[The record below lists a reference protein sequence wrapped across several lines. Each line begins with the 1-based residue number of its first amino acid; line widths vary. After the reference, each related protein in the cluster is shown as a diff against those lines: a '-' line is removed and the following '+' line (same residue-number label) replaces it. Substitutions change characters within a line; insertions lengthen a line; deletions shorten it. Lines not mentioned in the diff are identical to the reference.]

1 MGILQYMEYYA
12 WTIPLTIRS
21 YVNEGEVNQYL
32 QQAPKNMLFQG
43 STTSRLLGNGRQE
56 RGIAVSTWL
65 FDADSQVEL
74 LKSSWINLVKT
85 MGRKLWRTLRTEMSS

>member
-1 MGILQYMEYYA
+1 
-12 WTIPLTIRS
+12 
-21 YVNEGEVNQYL
+21 
-32 QQAPKNMLFQG
+32 MLFQG

-74 LKSSWINLVKT
+74 LKSSWINLVNNGEKT
-85 MGRKLWRTLRTEMSS
+85 LENSKNRNEFLQL